1 MHFGRRTMF
10 LQIRVR
16 KWVGARTSCRTAASV
31 NSVAV
36 AVIAAVSAAAAAA
49 AAAAVLFSAHRQS
62 DTDNERVLMYTFCTT
77 YG

>member
-36 AVIAAVSAAAAAA
+36 AVIAAVAAAVA